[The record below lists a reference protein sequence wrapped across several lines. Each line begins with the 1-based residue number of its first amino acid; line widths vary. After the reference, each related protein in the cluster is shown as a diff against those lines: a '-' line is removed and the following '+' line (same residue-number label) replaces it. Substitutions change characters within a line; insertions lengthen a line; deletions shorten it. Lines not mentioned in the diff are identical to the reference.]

1 MVHSL
6 CKLIMCV
13 CVPSVVHSSWSS
25 SLALIL
31 CAYFIHFDAFI
42 FSLSQFAFRW
52 RLRCRDSE
60 FFFGQKIQRL
70 SYTVYSDQR
79 SNYCENDR
87 VSTTTSSRTSSKTNN
102 DGTLIMPCN
111 IGGFTTNKK
120 SLLEMWAKLF
130 STCAKNVP
138 IWRFYTENFF
148 HGAFVSLLCMRVCVN
163 EMWSEKAA
171 NSFSLVRFGLNL
183 HISVV
188 ALHCIFI
195 LFSSP
200 FHFNIY

>member
-1 MVHSL
+1 M
-6 CKLIMCV
+6 
-13 CVPSVVHSSWSS
+13 
-25 SLALIL
+25 
-31 CAYFIHFDAFI
+31 
-42 FSLSQFAFRW
+42 
-52 RLRCRDSE
+52 
-60 FFFGQKIQRL
+60 
-70 SYTVYSDQR
+70 YSDQR

-102 DGTLIMPCN
+102 DGKLIMPCN

-120 SLLEMWAKLF
+120 SLLEIWAKLF

-138 IWRFYTENFF
+138 IWRFFTENFF

-188 ALHCIFI
+188 ALHFYSVFLSFPFQHLLKSCANWNKMMQIHI
-195 LFSSP
+195 SDGYIHISSAFKLKHLRTKVQQRERNNERP
-200 FHFNIY
+200 KEKR